1 MEQEFFSCSEYL
13 EEGEYRPIFSSS
25 SLTIFKLNGLNSLP
39 PTLEE
44 TLTNFWEKP
53 KLVTESLYKRF
64 IKKIWRIIEFI
75 HYKVVKGPKYL
86 EIKNFKE
93 QNKKFTRAQI
103 ATVRPNGKVVLF
115 DSDNQLVS
123 TRYVKK
129 KKDKNLKYFNELELS
144 NYQEQKNKLGDYF
157 SIPQDYGFSD
167 NFHCQ
172 EMINGKGFAKFK
184 TVERIS
190 IIKNICD
197 SCSRSA
203 LQETSSSQE
212 SSFHLL
218 EKGFQ
223 LAEGN
228 ISNKNLTKFIDSRK
242 RNLLERSRDWKM
254 IPSHYDLTAHN
265 LTIVNNTPFLLD
277 LAPHKL
283 GFLPVF
289 LMPICLIHS
298 ELKEY
303 QRDDLALAFWEGEF
317 DKEFKDLY
325 STKIM
330 NNEIRND
337 LFLAESLTLLAVGS
351 KIDSNRMEFW
361 FQPILE
367 KINLN

>member
-1 MEQEFFSCSEYL
+1 MEKEFLSCSEYL
-13 EEGEYRPIFSSS
+13 EAGEYRLVFSSS
-25 SLTIFKLNGLNSLP
+25 SLAIFKLNGLSTLP

-44 TLTNFWEKP
+44 TLKGFWEKP
-53 KLVTESLYKRF
+53 AFVSESLYKRF
-64 IKKIWRIIEFI
+64 IEKIWRIIEFI
-75 HYKVVKGPKYL
+75 RYKVVKGPRYL
-86 EIKNFKE
+86 EVQNFKKQTE
-93 QNKKFTRAQI
+93 KFTRAQI

-115 DSDNQLVS
+115 DSNNQLVS
-123 TRYVKK
+123 TRYVKT
-129 KKDKNLKYFNELELS
+129 KKDNNLRYFNPIELS
-144 NYQEQKNKLGDYF
+144 SYQELRNKLGDYF

-172 EMINGKGFAKFK
+172 EMINGKGFAKSK

-190 IIKNICD
+190 IIKNICN
-197 SCSRSA
+197 SCSRSIF
-203 LQETSSSQE
+203 QELPSSQE
-212 SSFHLL
+212 SSYDLL
-218 EKGFQ
+218 KKGF
-223 LAEGN
+223 LLSEGN
-228 ISNKNLTKFIDSRK
+228 ISNQILAKFIDSRK
-242 RNLLERSRDWKM
+242 RTLLERSKDWKM

-265 LTIVNNTPFLLD
+265 LTILNNTPFLLD

-283 GFLPVF
+283 GLLPVF

-303 QRDDLALAFWEGEF
+303 QRDDLALALWAGEF
-317 DKEFKDLY
+317 DNEFKDLF

-351 KIDSNRMEFW
+351 KINTNSIEFW